1 MFLEYAVLVLFFR
14 RGMKVLL
21 FLFFLKISLAAGS
34 DFQTRELYHS
44 DHSIPLDNAEDI
56 IRWYPLAMKGMPL
69 AQFNMGYMYEKG
81 YGVPQNDMKAV
92 KWYRLAANQGLDQ
105 AQFHLG
111 RMCERG
117 RGVRQNRKK
126 AIRWYRKAAEQG
138 LIGITMVNAG
148 GAALSVAPFGG
159 IDRRLGTNPIS
170 VAVPA
175 CDADPI
181 VLDITSSVVAQGK
194 IEVAVNRGDSVPL
207 GWLIDNKGNLTTNPH
222 DFDSSSPGSILPLG
236 GLAGHKGF
244 GLGLIID
251 VLAGTLSGSGCSG
264 SENAR
269 VCNASL
275 MIVIDIAQFI
285 PLEEYRRHIDKLER
299 FMRCSPPAPGFD
311 EILMPGEIESRKKQ
325 QRLSEGIPIDDETWR
340 QIQETAANVGISEL
354 TF

>member
-44 DHSIPLDNAEDI
+44 DHSIPLGNAEDI

-111 RMCERG
+111 RMYEKG

-138 LIGITMVNAG
+138 LIQAKERLYLV
-148 GAALSVAPFGG
+148 LSIENNKVVESSK
-159 IDRRLGTNPIS
+159 RRK
-170 VAVPA
+170 
-175 CDADPI
+175 CK
-181 VLDITSSVVAQGK
+181 SSFRKAMKLRGQK
-194 IEVAVNRGDSVPL
+194 ENSFFEMIE
-207 GWLIDNKGNLTTNPH
+207 
-222 DFDSSSPGSILPLG
+222 
-236 GLAGHKGF
+236 
-244 GLGLIID
+244 
-251 VLAGTLSGSGCSG
+251 
-264 SENAR
+264 
-269 VCNASL
+269 
-275 MIVIDIAQFI
+275 
-285 PLEEYRRHIDKLER
+285 
-299 FMRCSPPAPGFD
+299 
-311 EILMPGEIESRKKQ
+311 
-325 QRLSEGIPIDDETWR
+325 
-340 QIQETAANVGISEL
+340 
-354 TF
+354 

>member
-1 MFLEYAVLVLFFR
+1 MPNFTPKQLNRIAADIFQAASVPSDEAQIISELLVDANLVGHDSHGVIRIPQYIKRLKDGDIQPGTAMEVERESASHAVINGNWGFGQVIAQKA
-14 RGMKVLL
+14 MLL
-21 FLFFLKISLAAGS
+21 
-34 DFQTRELYHS
+34 
-44 DHSIPLDNAEDI
+44 
-56 IRWYPLAMKGMPL
+56 
-69 AQFNMGYMYEKG
+69 
-81 YGVPQNDMKAV
+81 
-92 KWYRLAANQGLDQ
+92 
-105 AQFHLG
+105 
-111 RMCERG
+111 
-117 RGVRQNRKK
+117 
-126 AIRWYRKAAEQG
+126 AIRKAQSNVISAVSIYDCNHIGRLGSYTIMAAEQG

-222 DFDSSSPGSILPLG
+222 DFDSSAPGSILPLG

-269 VCNASL
+269 VCNATL
-275 MIVIDIAQFI
+275 MIVIDIARFI
-285 PLEEYRRHIDKLER
+285 PLEEYRRHIDKLET
-299 FMRCSPPAPGFD
+299 FMKNSPPAPGFD